1 MYGYKDHILLFI
13 CMGGIFLAA
22 VYHTILYIH
31 RRENL
36 LKHYSYYLWIL
47 LLYLSFRVDQV
58 FNISTLDLMHNPRN
72 WDEMLQMLSFMFY
85 IRFLGYALF
94 LKKSDNRYAF
104 YFWQSAV
111 PVVMTYILLQ
121 FVIGNIGTVDLIM
134 RIVIRVYLLL
144 FGLWALLLLLKKRNN
159 LYYYYLSAAAISMI
173 FFGLLSSVSMASG
186 LRLLG
191 WGPFFWLL
199 ISFYIDVIFF
209 SAALGYLIRQEYQE
223 REQSLKQLLHKE
235 AELQQKELEKMKA
248 VYETREEERMRI
260 ARDLHDD
267 MGSTLS
273 SIDIYSKVVASYLD
287 TDKQKAEEYLGKI
300 QDNTRLLMDNTTD
313 LIWSLQSNYGQTDSI
328 FRRMQQTAIQLLS
341 SAGIIP
347 HIAMRPYDQLPSLNI
362 VAQKNIWLIFKEA
375 VNNTCKYSKAVNCS
389 IIVATE
395 NDSLSMSIVDDGTGI
410 GNPGHGNG
418 LRNMRQRAEEL
429 GGVFNLESQPGKG
442 VCINV
447 IFPLSKIS
455 TTI

>member
-1 MYGYKDHILLFI
+1 VYDYKDHILLFI
-13 CMGGIFLAA
+13 CVGGIFLAA
-22 VYHTILYIH
+22 VYHTILYFH

-36 LKHYSYYLWIL
+36 LKHYSFYLWVL
-47 LLYLSFRVDQV
+47 LLYLCYRVDHV
-58 FNISTLDLMHNPRN
+58 FDISTLDLYNSPRN
-72 WDEMLQMLSFMFY
+72 WDEILQMLSFMFY

-94 LKKSDNRYAF
+94 LKKSDNRYAY

-111 PVVMTYILLQ
+111 PVVTIYIIAQ
-121 FVIGNIGTVDLIM
+121 FVVGNIAQVDLIM

-144 FGLWALLLLLKKRNN
+144 FGLWGLLLLLKKRNN

-223 REQSLKQLLHKE
+223 RENSLKQLLNKE

-273 SIDIYSKVVASYLD
+273 SIDIYSKVVASYLH
-287 TDKQKAEEYLGKI
+287 TDKQKADEYLAKI
-300 QDNTRLLMDNTTD
+300 QDNTRLLMENTTD
-313 LIWSLQSNYGQTDSI
+313 LIWSLQSNYGQTESI
-328 FRRMQQTAIQLLS
+328 FKRMQQTAIQLLS

-347 HIAMRPYDQLPSLNI
+347 HIAMRPYDQLPPLTI
-362 VAQKNIWLIFKEA
+362 IAQKNIWLIFKEA
-375 VNNTCKYSKAVNCS
+375 VNNSCKYSKAVNCS
-389 IIVATE
+389 ITVVAE
-395 NDSLSMSIVDDGTGI
+395 NDSITLSIADDGIGI
-410 GNPGHGNG
+410 ENPAGGNG

-429 GGVFNLESQPGKG
+429 GGRFNLESRAGKG
-442 VCINV
+442 LRITVV
-447 IFPLSKIS
+447 FPLHKIS
-455 TTI
+455 TPV